1 MQRNKLMNALLAL
14 AAGCLT
20 ALSLQ
25 GAVFYVD
32 GVAGDDARAGT
43 GGWGDALKTLTNAL
57 AMASSGSEVWVK
69 AGTYKPTLDNNRE
82 KSFVMKDG
90 VDLYGGFDG
99 TETSRDARDWVA
111 NPTHLS
117 GELGS
122 PDTLLDNSLHVVI
135 GATAR
140 LDGFIISN
148 GCASNTASSSNPK
161 NCGAGMYTSGAYPI
175 TANCVF
181 SNNLAVYGVG
191 GGVYWNQGGYNTC
204 TTGWYNCIFDGN
216 MSSNSWS
223 QTPGLYLQFW
233 TNTVGAIS
241 NCTFRRNKGFTG
253 GTGALCMTDSGKK
266 IWPAGAAFTVQ
277 DCVFSNNLDWSAY
290 SGGVNVLGFVAPVVF
305 EDCLFIGNTNYSAV
319 SSGGGGAM
327 TIGLSATGQ
336 GVRMNRCIFDRNY
349 SSKSGAVAM
358 YTGGGTNSIWSHC
371 VFRNN
376 HANKY
381 GGVFYGAVD
390 GTFESCLFTNNS
402 APASTSGGGAL
413 YISSVGHTAVD
424 RYTDCSFYD
433 SVTGLNG
440 GAVSLTAGAAEF
452 RDCDFVNGKSGP
464 WGVGGALIYWSGT
477 GASAGLFDNCLFAN
491 GEIISSGGSG
501 GAIYHAGG
509 DLTMTNC
516 RFVANTAKTA
526 GAIYSA
532 AGALPVASDCHFV
545 SNTIGTAKTF
555 GGAWY
560 ALGPVQI
567 RRSVFDGNRAAAGRG
582 GALCIRNVSMATGL
596 VANCVFRDNIGLY
609 GGAIATSNAH
619 LRLSHVTA
627 CTNLSLSTA
636 HGGALS
642 HASDGTP
649 LDGLVDNCIF
659 WGNGASEI
667 LPAAGVVCRYSNVG
681 GGFAGEG
688 NRNVDPRFADTQ
700 HLHLSSKT
708 GVYTGGY
715 FDGGAWQ
722 VSPSHSPL
730 IDAGDPAAAWSLEPV
745 PNNGRVNMGAYGNTP
760 VASMSLR
767 GGTVLLVH

>member
-1 MQRNKLMNALLAL
+1 MNGRTRMSGTAVLWLLLGAM
-14 AAGCLT
+14 A
-20 ALSLQ
+20 SH
-25 GAVFYVD
+25 GAVYYVD
-32 GVAGDDARAGT
+32 GAAGDDARDGT
-43 GGWGDALKTLTNAL
+43 GGWSDALKTLTNAITK
-57 AMASSGSEVWVK
+57 ASSGSEVWVK
-69 AGTYKPTLDNNRE
+69 AGTYKPSLDNDRT

-99 TETSRDARDWVA
+99 METNREERDWVA
-111 NPTHLS
+111 NPTLLS
-117 GELGS
+117 GELGA
-122 PDTLLDNSLHVVI
+122 PNTLLDNSRHVVI

-140 LDGFIISN
+140 LDGFIVVN
-148 GCASNTASSSNPK
+148 GCASNAVSGTDLN
-161 NCGAGMYTSGAYPI
+161 NYGAGMYTSGAYPI

-181 SNNLAVYGVG
+181 SNNLSIYGRGGAVY
-191 GGVYWNQGGYNTC
+191 WDQGGYKAC
-204 TTGWYNCIFDGN
+204 TAGWYNCIFDGN

-223 QTPGLYLQFW
+223 STPGLYLQFW

-241 NCTFRRNKGFTG
+241 NCTFRRNRGFADG
-253 GTGALCMTDSGKK
+253 GALRMTDYGKV
-266 IWPAGAAFTVQ
+266 WPAGAAFKVQ
-277 DCVFSNNLDWSAY
+277 DCVFSNNLDNSAY
-290 SGGVNVLGFVAPVVF
+290 GGGVNVAGFVAPVFF
-305 EDCLFIGNTNYSAV
+305 EDCLFIGNTNYSGV

-327 TIGLSATGQ
+327 TLGMAATGQ
-336 GVRMNRCIFDRNY
+336 GLRMNRCIFDRNY
-349 SSKSGAVAM
+349 SLKSGAVAM
-358 YTGGGTNSIWSHC
+358 YNGGGTNSIWSHC

-376 HANKY
+376 YANKY

-402 APASTSGGGAL
+402 APGSTSGGGSL
-413 YISSVGHTAVD
+413 YINVVGHTAVD

-464 WGVGGALIYWSGT
+464 WGVGGAIIYWSGT
-477 GASAGLFDNCLFAN
+477 GASAGRFENCLFAN
-491 GEIISSGGSG
+491 GQITSSGGYG

-532 AGALPVASDCHFV
+532 AAALPVASDCHFV

-567 RRSVFDGNRAAAGRG
+567 RRSVFDGNRATSGRG
-582 GALCIRNVSMATGL
+582 GALCIRNVSTATGL
-596 VANCVFRDNIGLY
+596 VANCVFRDNIGYY
-609 GGAIATSNAH
+609 GGAIATTNAH

-627 CTNLSLSTA
+627 YTNASLNAA

-642 HASDGTP
+642 HAGAETP
-649 LDGLVDNCIF
+649 LDGLVDNSIF

-667 LPAAGVVCRYSNVG
+667 LPAEGVVCRYSNVA
-681 GGFAGEG
+681 GGFAGEE
-688 NRNVDPRFADTQ
+688 NWNVDPRFADTR

-708 GVYTGGY
+708 GAYAGGY
-715 FDGGAWQ
+715 FEGGTWQ
-722 VSPSHSPL
+722 VSITHSPL

-745 PNNGRVNMGAYGNTP
+745 PNNGRVNLGAYGNTP
-760 VASMSLR
+760 VASLSLR
-767 GGTVLLVH
+767 GGTLLMVH